1 MTEKKQV
8 LLHKIKSEQDLVL
21 EEGQLLTIE
30 KVPVAY

>member
-1 MTEKKQV
+1 MTEKKHV

-30 KVPVAY
+30 KVPVVY